1 VESVRKGPGIADSIS
16 FQYGNE
22 DAGRGERVLHT
33 VTEASLIALQDAV
46 ASEHFSQS
54 CNPALGNEKGV
65 SISALLL
72 WDALTSIHPGL
83 SRYVGRGTLEKGFE

>member
-1 VESVRKGPGIADSIS
+1 MESGRKGPGIADSTG
-16 FQYGNE
+16 FRYGNE

-33 VTEASLIALQDAV
+33 VAEASLIALQDAV
-46 ASEHFSQS
+46 ASEHFSHN

-65 SISALLL
+65 SISALRL
-72 WDALTSIHPGL
+72 WDALTSIHPRL